1 MEARPRVVNFGL
13 EALDG
18 VDSKE
23 FHRRPPV
30 EVCELNEGCIQ
41 GRNAS
46 CLRRDHRRETPTK
59 RGAGRTRLGVV
70 LPHSQVAAFPA
81 SARRCRP
88 HRLSRFAS
96 REWLSLLA
104 ESSKLCETAKDASV
118 RKRRRGAPTDE
129 ARRALEGAVVA
140 PGTFATLTE
149 LTNPVRRPPR
159 PRDPVPPEILGLEP
173 E

>member
-1 MEARPRVVNFGL
+1 MVEEAIPMEARPRVVNFGL

-59 RGAGRTRLGVV
+59 HGAGRTRLEVV
-70 LPHSQVAAFPA
+70 LPHFQVAAFPA

-88 HRLSRFAS
+88 PQVEPVCIKRVVVPFGR
-96 REWLSLLA
+96 
-104 ESSKLCETAKDASV
+104 KQQVV
-118 RKRRRGAPTDE
+118 RNR
-129 ARRALEGAVVA
+129 
-140 PGTFATLTE
+140 
-149 LTNPVRRPPR
+149 
-159 PRDPVPPEILGLEP
+159 
-173 E
+173 